1 MPPERSDDMRTSPTA
16 PRNTIEPTTLIWT
29 GSALRW
35 IEYTQIGNVLAVP
48 DTKLVT
54 TKSSMDRLN
63 ASSAA
68 AMIPGRISGNVTF
81 QNVVSSSAPRSIAAS
96 SSRRSN
102 PDSRALTVTTTNEMQ
117 NMMWEMTIVWTPV
130 G

>member
-1 MPPERSDDMRTSPTA
+1 MPPDRTELNSTSPTA

-35 IEYTQIGNVLAVP
+35 LEYTQIGKVFVVP

-54 TKSSMDRLN
+54 TKSSIERLN
-63 ASSAA
+63 DSRAA
-68 AMIPGRISGNVTF
+68 AMTPGRISGNVTF
-81 QNVVSSSAPRSIAAS
+81 QNVVSSLAPRSIAAS
-96 SSRRSN
+96 SSRRSK
-102 PDSRALTVTTTNEMQ
+102 PARRALTVTTTKLMQ
-117 NMMWEMTIVWTPV
+117 NITWAMTMVVNPV

>member
-1 MPPERSDDMRTSPTA
+1 M
-16 PRNTIEPTTLIWT
+16 
-29 GSALRW
+29 
-35 IEYTQIGNVLAVP
+35 P

-54 TKSSMDRLN
+54 TKSSIDRLN

-68 AMIPGRISGNVTF
+68 AMMPGRMSGKVTF

-96 SSRRSN
+96 SSRRSK
-102 PDSRALTVTTTNEMQ
+102 PDSRALMVTTTNEMQ
-117 NMMWEMTIVWTPV
+117 NMMWAMTIVWNPV